1 MSDEILTK
9 KELAELLKVTEKTID
24 NLRKK
29 GLPCF
34 KVGNNIRFDKNKVL
48 EWLQKGGLNE

>member
-1 MSDEILTK
+1 MEGEILTK
-9 KELAELLKVTEKTID
+9 KELADTLKVTEKTVD

-29 GLPCF
+29 GLPFF

-48 EWLQKGGLNE
+48 SWLEKGGVS